1 MEEPEILVRKISL
14 EKVLEYVQ
22 ERDSLL
28 GHWFLTKMQ
37 HYGLPLFLI
46 HHPEE
51 VSSFLQDAKLVGLEV
66 NIPPSPLQDV
76 YPGKRQKRV
85 DLIFRKGSI
94 YFLVEA
100 KSSRPTTKD
109 REQLKE
115 YAKRFREFVLPHKR
129 QVFPIMVYPD
139 ESPQE
144 ALFSLLASL
153 KNPNLHTRRL
163 EGGTC

>member
-14 EKVLEYVQ
+14 EKVLMNMQ
-22 ERDSLL
+22 ERDSLW
-28 GHWFLTKMQ
+28 GHWLLTKMQ

-51 VSSFLQDAKLVGLEV
+51 ISSFLQDAEPVGLEV
-66 NIPPSPLQDV
+66 NIPPSTLQDI

-85 DLIFRKGSI
+85 DLIFKKGDI

-100 KSSRPTTKD
+100 KSSKPTTKE
-109 REQLKE
+109 RELLKE
-115 YAKRFREFVLPHKR
+115 YTKRFREFVSPHKR

-144 ALFSLLASL
+144 ALLSLLANHKES
-153 KNPNLHTRRL
+153 
-163 EGGTC
+163 